1 MDHLLMIHSQYILTF
16 QVSNA
21 SLKHTMARKSYLF
34 QTFVIQTVL
43 HTSEIFYNKIQ
54 MVSKLQKD
62 SIPLH
67 SIGLKC
73 FSQIVDWKM
82 HCNLSAEMK
91 CIVLWGKATLGHESL
106 QEVPYF
112 HCIDSNVTEH

>member
-54 MVSKLQKD
+54 MVSKSQKD
-62 SIPLH
+62 SILLH

-91 CIVLWGKATLGHESL
+91 CIVLWGTATLVTKLCTKFLISIAL
-106 QEVPYF
+106 
-112 HCIDSNVTEH
+112 ISNVTEH